1 MVVISRTRIFFK
13 AHRDQNST
21 SMISF
26 VVVAFFSRQQIVASY
41 YELKISVKLRDIIIF
56 NL

>member
-1 MVVISRTRIFFK
+1 MGGISRTSLFFK

>member
-1 MVVISRTRIFFK
+1 MAVISRTSLFFK
-13 AHRDQNST
+13 THRDQNST

-26 VVVAFFSRQQIVASY
+26 VVVAFFSRQQTVASNQ
-41 YELKISVKLRDIIIF
+41 ELNISVKLRDIIIF

>member
-1 MVVISRTRIFFK
+1 MAVISRTRIFFK

-26 VVVAFFSRQQIVASY
+26 VVVAFFSRQQIVASN